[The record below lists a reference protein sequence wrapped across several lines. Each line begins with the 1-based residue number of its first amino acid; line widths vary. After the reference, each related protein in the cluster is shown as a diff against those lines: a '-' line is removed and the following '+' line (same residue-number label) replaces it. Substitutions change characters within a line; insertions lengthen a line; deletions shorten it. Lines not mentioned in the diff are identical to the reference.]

1 MQSAETEQ
9 PVVAMKSAKAEG
21 AKGLRYPALTLGQ
34 LMEDEPMHKAKQ
46 FVISQTIVQEAFAR
60 VKANKGS
67 AGVDG
72 QSIEE
77 FEQDLEKN
85 LYKLWN
91 RMSSGTYF
99 PPPVK
104 CVEIPKKGGVRRLG
118 VPTVA
123 DRVAQMIVK
132 LYLEPEVEPKFHKD
146 SYGYRPNKSALDAV
160 ATAKGRCLERAW
172 VIDLDLQSFFDML
185 DHTLVL
191 EMTKKHTDCKWIL
204 LYVERWLKAP
214 IQLSDGTL
222 AERNCGSPQG
232 SVVSPLLSN
241 IVLHHVF
248 DNWLAT
254 SYPNVPFTRYADD
267 ALVHCETRKQAD
279 YLRDMISRR
288 FSQHLLKV
296 HPQKTKIV
304 YCKDWKRTS
313 SHEHEQFDFL
323 GYTFRPRLAKTKDGR
338 YLVGFIPA
346 MSTAAGKKIRATIR
360 GWQLNQRSDKSLVQ
374 LAKEINPYV
383 HGWINYYG
391 KFYKTAM
398 RPTLE
403 RLDTYL
409 VRWAMRKY
417 KRFHNRPNYAR
428 RWLTEV
434 ALQQPLLFAHWKFG
448 VKPHAG

>member
-1 MQSAETEQ
+1 
-9 PVVAMKSAKAEG
+9 MKFAKANG
-21 AKGLRYPALTLGQ
+21 AKGLRYPALSFGQ
-34 LMEDEPMHKAKQ
+34 LLEEEPVNKAKQ
-46 FVISQTIVQEAFAR
+46 FVISQGIVQEAFER

-67 AGVDG
+67 AGVDN
-72 QSIEE
+72 QSIEDY
-77 FEQDLEKN
+77 EQELDKN

-104 CVEIPKKGGVRRLG
+104 CVEIPKKDGVRRLG
-118 VPTVA
+118 VPTVG
-123 DRVAQMIVK
+123 DRVAQTVVK
-132 LYLEPEVEPKFHKD
+132 LYLEPDVEPKFHKD

-160 ATAKGRCLERAW
+160 ATARLRCLERAW
-172 VIDLDLQSFFDML
+172 VIDLDLQKFFDTL

-191 EMTKKHTDCKWIL
+191 EMLKKHTDCRWIL

-214 IQLSDGTL
+214 IQLPDGTV
-222 AERNCGSPQG
+222 AARDCGSPQG

-248 DNWLAT
+248 DKWMAL

-267 ALVHCETRKQAD
+267 ALVHCETRKQAE
-279 YLRDMISRR
+279 YVRDMISRR
-288 FSQHLLKV
+288 FSGHLLTV

-304 YCKDWKRTS
+304 YCKDWKRIG

-360 GWQLNQRSDKSLVQ
+360 GWQLNQRSDKSLAQ
-374 LAKEINPYV
+374 LAKEINPQV
-383 HGWINYYG
+383 QGWINYYG
-391 KFYKTAM
+391 KFYRTAM
-398 RPTLE
+398 HPTLE
-403 RLDTYL
+403 RLDVYL
-409 VRWAMRKY
+409 IGWAMRKY
-417 KRFHNRPNYAR
+417 KRFHNRPNRAR
-428 RWLTEV
+428 RWLTSI
-434 ALQQPLLFAHWKFG
+434 ALKHPELFAHWKFG

>member
-1 MQSAETEQ
+1 MN
-9 PVVAMKSAKAEG
+9 
-21 AKGLRYPALTLGQ
+21 
-34 LMEDEPMHKAKQ
+34 KAKQ
-46 FVISQTIVQEAFAR
+46 FVISQAIVQEAFVR

-67 AGVDG
+67 AGVDK
-72 QSIEE
+72 QTIED

-85 LYKLWN
+85 LYRIWN

-123 DRVAQMIVK
+123 DRVAQMVVK
-132 LYLEPEVEPKFHKD
+132 LYLEPEVELKFHKD

-160 ATAKGRCLERAW
+160 ATARRRCLERAW
-172 VIDLDLQSFFDML
+172 VIDLDLQSFFDTL

-191 EMTKKHTDCKWIL
+191 EMLKKHTDCRWIL

-214 IQLSDGTL
+214 IQLPDGTL

-248 DNWLAT
+248 DSWLAT
-254 SYPNVPFTRYADD
+254 SFPNVPFTRYADD
-267 ALVHCETRKQAD
+267 VLVHCETQKQAD
-279 YLRDMISRR
+279 YIRDVIARR
-288 FSQHLLKV
+288 FAKHMLKV

-304 YCKDWKRTS
+304 YCKDTKRFG
-313 SHEHEQFDFL
+313 SHEQEQLDFL
-323 GYTFRPRLAKTKDGR
+323 GYTFRPRCAKTSDGR
-338 YLVGFIPA
+338 FLIGFIPA
-346 MSTAAGKKIRATIR
+346 MSAAAGKKIRATIR
-360 GWQLNQRSDKSLVQ
+360 GWQLQQRSDKSLRQ

-383 HGWINYYG
+383 QGWINYYG

-398 RPTLE
+398 VPTLE
-403 RLDTYL
+403 RLDSYL
-409 VRWAMRKY
+409 VSWAMRKY
-417 KRFHNRPNYAR
+417 KRFRNRPNSAR
-428 RWLTEV
+428 RWLTSIAV
-434 ALQQPLLFAHWKFG
+434 SQPVLFAHWKFG
-448 VKPHAG
+448 VKPHVG